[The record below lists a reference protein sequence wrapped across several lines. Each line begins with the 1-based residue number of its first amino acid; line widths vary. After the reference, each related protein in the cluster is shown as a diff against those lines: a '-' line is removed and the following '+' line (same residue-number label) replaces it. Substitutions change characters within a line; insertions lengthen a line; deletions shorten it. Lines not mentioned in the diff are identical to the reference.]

1 MLFPYKYVNHDMEKM
16 HKYMDYIF
24 YSVWLKAHKLG
35 NFDEDLFND
44 NQKLKNIIKAFYFLT
59 DDKSGG
65 KYFLDRVRNIFNIFK
80 TFNRYEL
87 KKIKRWYQANNNIE
101 KLCNGHLK
109 PVLYKDLKLF
119 NATLSNELSKLY
131 SKLYDKKI
139 IGLKDIKDNIGSS
152 IESHYKDF
160 MTTNHKEICPF
171 CGLHT
176 MKGIHHTKREAYDHY
191 LPKGKY
197 PFNSINFKN
206 LAPMC
211 HECNSS
217 YKLENNPIFD
227 KKGSRRKAFYPY
239 MNMNSDIK
247 IEVVLS
253 ARNSSQI
260 TKPNITI
267 NLLSENIDEVVTW
280 DKLFGIKERYKA
292 VCLGTSDGKEW
303 LTQILDDWKQIG
315 KTTTEY
321 MDLLKIQSIRE
332 PFNEKRFIKKPFLE
346 ACQSA
351 GIIS

>member
-1 MLFPYKYVNHDMEKM
+1 MEKM
-16 HKYMDYIF
+16 QKYMDYIF
-24 YSVWLKAHKLG
+24 YSVWMKAYKLG
-35 NFDEDLFND
+35 VFDEDLFND

-65 KYFLDRVRNIFNIFK
+65 KYFLDRVRNIFDIFK
-80 TFNRYEL
+80 TFNTYEL
-87 KKIKRWYQANNNIE
+87 KKIKRWYYANNHIE
-101 KLCNGHLK
+101 KLCHGNLK
-109 PVLYKDLKLF
+109 PIMYKDLKVF
-119 NATLSNELSKLY
+119 NKALAEELSKLY
-131 SKLYDKKI
+131 SKLYDQKI
-139 IGLKDIKDNIGSS
+139 IGLKDVKDNIGSS
-152 IESHYKDF
+152 IETHYTDF
-160 MTTNHKEICPF
+160 MTINNKEICPF

-176 MKGIHHTKREAYDHY
+176 MKGIRHTKREAYDHY

-227 KKGSRRKAFYPY
+227 KSNNRRKTFYPY
-239 MNMNSDIK
+239 MNMDSDIK

-253 ARNSSQI
+253 AINSSQI
-260 TKPNITI
+260 TKHNITI
-267 NLLSENIDEVVTW
+267 NLLSKNIDEVNTW

-321 MDLLKIQSIRE
+321 MDFLKIQSIRN

-346 ACQSA
+346 ACQNA